1 MHRATHP
8 SIRPPLA
15 ATALAALTAFGA
27 PAAAQD
33 RAAGAGSPDGAAVSI
48 VQEDAEAVPSDGA
61 ALAAAPAPE
70 PVPLPTGPGGATA
83 ADLASAEASARILAA
98 QDPLAAWEADR
109 LRVLAPPEQ
118 GLAPF
123 LWRARPVVV
132 FADTPA
138 DPAFRQQMAFL
149 AERADEL
156 AERDVVV
163 IADTDPAQLS
173 ELRRLLRP
181 RGFMMALVGKDG
193 GVKLRKPFPWDVR
206 ELTRSIDK
214 MPLRKQEVRALR

>member
-1 MHRATHP
+1 MHRPAHRRADLSTAAG
-8 SIRPPLA
+8 LA
-15 ATALAALTAFGA
+15 ATALALALAGA
-27 PAAAQD
+27 AAAQ
-33 RAAGAGSPDGAAVSI
+33 
-48 VQEDAEAVPSDGA
+48 DGA
-61 ALAAAPAPE
+61 ALAAAPRQEGAIM
-70 PVPLPTGPGGATA
+70 TDAGPTA
-83 ADLASAEASARILAA
+83 AELASDAASAAILEA
-98 QDPLAAWEADR
+98 QDPLAAWESDR
-109 LRVLAPPEQ
+109 LAVQAPPAA

-123 LWRARPVVV
+123 LWRARPIVV

-149 AERADEL
+149 AERSGAL

-163 IADTDPAQLS
+163 IADTDPAAAS
-173 ELRRLLRP
+173 ELRRALRP

-206 ELTRSIDK
+206 ELTRTIDK

>member
-8 SIRPPLA
+8 SIRAPLA
-15 ATALAALTAFGA
+15 ATALAALTALNA

-33 RAAGAGSPDGAAVSI
+33 RAEGAGSPQGASVSVVEEGAAADRSN
-48 VQEDAEAVPSDGA
+48 AA
-61 ALAAAPAPE
+61 ALAAAPEPD
-70 PVPLPTGPGGATA
+70 PVPVPTGPGGPTA
-83 ADLASAEASARILAA
+83 ADLASAEASARILAE
-98 QDPLAAWEADR
+98 QDPLAAWEEDR
-109 LRVLAPPEQ
+109 LRVLAPPAQ

-123 LWRARPVVV
+123 LWRARPIVV

-163 IADTDPAQLS
+163 IADTDPAAQS

-193 GVKLRKPFPWDVR
+193 GVELRKPFPWDVR

-214 MPLRKQEVRALR
+214 MPLRRQEVRALR